1 MLNGHKHYDLSTWI
15 EFTQLKCIREYKEQ
29 ELEAFKKPFYAGWKR
44 ELSIRAQLHSSGK
57 RIVDIYYISPCNQ
70 HKLKSYIELGFYLKN
85 AQDQKL
91 EPENFTFA
99 KQPVFKYPE
108 EVIKQVLKTTKQI
121 RAEQSR
127 HHSAVASG
135 EPNGHPQMP
144 QLTPIRSDSN
154 RSGSDSLNNS
164 LNSVAEGR
172 SKRKRT
178 APTRFD
184 DEEYFEQGVLTK
196 RKMPRSPGE
205 LQQQPMTIKIPKSAL
220 TPLTPKSKDRQPEGG
235 KTDNSAEDRESICS
249 FKSFKSS
256 KSGRSEQQSSRPSNA
271 PLDTHSNL
279 LLNNENSETVDSNL
293 KDLDDDSNLS
303 LNKNEN
309 SQDQLQSQQQAQPT
323 EPPPASKSK
332 SKKKKPAAKAANPE
346 LSLMNSLLENSLLM
360 ETYNSL
366 GINSLLQNGNFECE
380 DNDLLDCEFVVDTKK
395 SADQQL
401 PIPPC
406 SLVCL
411 GRKADMPS
419 LICSRCLC
427 LYHPQCVRSGVF
439 LRGTK
444 KFVCPNC
451 VLSEDQLNAVED
463 PSKLF
468 ENPPD
473 IEEQSIEA
481 EAAFAEAAQAAQV
494 APQPSAKPQQQP
506 KEKPVNQSN
515 SAAKLPPKMQ
525 INFANTFPKMNGG
538 SEHQQQHQQQPANS
552 KKKAH
557 PQSQQHLPAQIRLPT
572 QPVRIL
578 NTNQHTVMSA
588 NLSKKLNHLNLGH
601 QQMNPNLFVN
611 QMSQHQQ
618 LMRQNRQLNEQLI
631 WQKLSKYS
639 AQRQDLINLRSS
651 FSQLTNSRGNMS
663 LSSRQTHLDSMNK
676 NILNSQKLLDSF
688 KSAASTHP
696 NQAPSSSFY
705 PRSMSMQNA
714 NQQRANSRHV
724 GHQQRVGKQAYSERE
739 KKLVD
744 YLNQK
749 QNGLKLMVNQSEALD
764 KIFDYLTV
772 RDLIRCRL
780 VNKTFNRLA
789 SNKQH
794 WKRLSLKNLAVKDW
808 EYFGSEIV
816 DTNQVEELCLEG
828 LRLPTKTAEQTES
841 DLEDDLWSGFRSCYE
856 YFQSLNKLSLGRI
869 STQQLSRLLSNEEQL
884 VNPLFALEELS
895 IRNLYDQSGE
905 SSFCSL
911 KLFKEKIGEFKRLK
925 LLRIESKQGISND
938 DYTISLL
945 NNLSETL
952 PDLRSLYLP
961 SLKGFSIENFEFLT
975 KLNQLECLEIGSC
988 ESWTLGENANQEE
1001 DGDDARMDHDGGSL
1015 LNETDRL
1022 DEDEFLNENQE
1033 NEFNH
1038 FGGPSRSS
1046 PKRHRGAFKYLS
1058 QLRNLKQLY
1067 LTDVIID
1074 EMSNQLPLVVEKMR
1088 DLESLGLGYVTVSPE
1103 ATQTLNMLCNTLKNK
1118 LTNLKQFSISTD
1130 DPQTNRSAFDLL
1142 LKRLDNLEELRWK
1155 VHTQVEDDG
1164 NCLVPFAKER
1174 GIESDLDNE
1183 EDLTMNNEDCIE
1195 MVETCYLNDVLQ
1207 QNLKRTKV
1215 YILPQ

>member
-1 MLNGHKHYDLSTWI
+1 MLNAHKHYDLASWI

-70 HKLKSYIELGFYLKN
+70 HRLKSYIELGFYLKN
-85 AQDQKL
+85 TPDQKL

-99 KQPVFKYPE
+99 KQPVYKYPE

-127 HHSAVASG
+127 QYAAAAAASG
-135 EPNGHPQMP
+135 ESNGHPTMP
-144 QLTPIRSDSN
+144 QLTPIRSDGN
-154 RSGSDSLNNS
+154 RSGLDSLNNS

-196 RKMPRSPGE
+196 RKMPQSPG
-205 LQQQPMTIKIPKSAL
+205 QQMVPVIKIPKSAL
-220 TPLTPKSKDRQPEGG
+220 TPLTPKGKLDGSKA
-235 KTDNSAEDRESICS
+235 DNSEDRESICS

-256 KSGRSEQQSSRPSNA
+256 KSGRSEQQGGRPSNA
-271 PLDTHSNL
+271 QLDAN

-303 LNKNEN
+303 KNEN
-309 SQDQLQSQQQAQPT
+309 SQDQPSQQAAQPT
-323 EPPPASKSK
+323 DPPPASKPPAK
-332 SKKKKPAAKAANPE
+332 KKKKPAPKANPE

-366 GINSLLQNGNFECE
+366 GMNSLLQNGNFECE

-406 SLVCL
+406 SLACP
-411 GRKADMPS
+411 GRKNDIPS

-427 LYHPQCVRSGVF
+427 LYHPQCVRSGLF
-439 LRGTK
+439 MRGTK

-451 VLSEDQLNAVED
+451 VQPEDHRNAIDD
-463 PSKLF
+463 PSELF

-473 IEEQSIEA
+473 IEEQPIEA
-481 EAAFAEAAQAAQV
+481 SFAEEAQV
-494 APQPSAKPQQQP
+494 APKPQPPAKPQQQP
-506 KEKPVNQSN
+506 KEKLVNQSN
-515 SAAKLPPKMQ
+515 SAAKVPPKMQ

-538 SEHQQQHQQQPANS
+538 SEHQQQHQPKMQQAHP
-552 KKKAH
+552 KKK
-557 PQSQQHLPAQIRLPT
+557 PQSQQHLPPQIRLPP
-572 QPVRIL
+572 QRIL
-578 NTNQHTVMSA
+578 NANQVMPP
-588 NLSKKLNHLNLGH
+588 NLSKKLNHLSLGH
-601 QQMNPNLFVN
+601 QQINPNLFVN
-611 QMSQHQQ
+611 QMQQHPQLIRQNQQ
-618 LMRQNRQLNEQLI
+618 LNQQLNHQLLL
-631 WQKLSKYS
+631 QKLNNYHSQ
-639 AQRQDLINLRSS
+639 QRDLFNLRSS
-651 FSQLTNSRGNMS
+651 LNQLNGRGGMS
-663 LSSRQTHLDSMNK
+663 SSSRQTQLDSMNR
-676 NILNSQKLLDSF
+676 NLLNSQQLL
-688 KSAASTHP
+688 KSLQLKGATSAQAS
-696 NQAPSSSFY
+696 ASSLY
-705 PRSMSMQNA
+705 PRSMNIQNA
-714 NQQRANSRHV
+714 NQHRARQI
-724 GHQQRVGKQAYSERE
+724 GHQQRVGRPAYSEQE
-739 KKLVD
+739 KKIID

-749 QNGLKLMVNQSEALD
+749 QNGMKMMVNQTESLD
-764 KIFDYLTV
+764 KIFGYLSV
-772 RDLIRCRL
+772 RDLIQCRL
-780 VNKTFNRLA
+780 VSKTFNRLA

-794 WKRLSLKNLAVKDW
+794 WKRLSLKNLAIRDW

-816 DTNQVEELCLEG
+816 DANQVEELCLEG
-828 LRLPTKTAEQTES
+828 LRLPTKMAEQTDA
-841 DLEDDLWSGFRSCYE
+841 DLEDELWSGFRSCYL

-869 STQQLSRLLSNEEQL
+869 SIQQLARLLANEEQL
-884 VNPLFALEELS
+884 MNPLFSLQELS
-895 IRNLYDQSGE
+895 IRNLYDQSAE
-905 SSFCSL
+905 SGLCSL
-911 KLFKEKIGEFKRLK
+911 KPLNERIGEFKRLQ

-945 NNLSETL
+945 SNLSETL
-952 PDLRSLYLP
+952 PTLRSLYLP
-961 SLKGFSIENFEFLT
+961 SLKGFSNENFEFLI
-975 KLNQLECLEIGSC
+975 KLDQLECLEIGSC
-988 ESWTLGENANQEE
+988 ESWTLGENASQEE
-1001 DGDDARMDHDGGSL
+1001 DGGDARMDHDGGSL
-1015 LNETDRL
+1015 LNETERPEED
-1022 DEDEFLNENQE
+1022 DEFLNENQE
-1033 NEFNH
+1033 NEFNR
-1038 FGGPSRSS
+1038 FRQRSS

-1118 LTNLKQFSISTD
+1118 LANLKRFSISTD

-1183 EDLTMNNEDCIE
+1183 ENLDLTLNNEDCIE
-1195 MVETCYLNDVLQ
+1195 MVETCSLNEVLQ